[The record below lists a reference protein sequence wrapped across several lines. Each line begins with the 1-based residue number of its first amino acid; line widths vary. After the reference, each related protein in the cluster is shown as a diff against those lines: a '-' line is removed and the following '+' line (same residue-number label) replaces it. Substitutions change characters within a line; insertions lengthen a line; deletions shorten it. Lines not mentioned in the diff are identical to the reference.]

1 MSEEFLHGV
10 EIVEID
16 DGTRPIETARSSI
29 IGLIGTAPDSDAA
42 ATATLTTGA
51 VVNDNALTW
60 TATSEGVGGNNTGVY
75 LKARGLSQALA
86 VDVSNGVITVQLET
100 DATGVVQSTAAEVL
114 AAVNANTDAAA
125 LVTVSDTGESDGSG
139 VAEASMRIEYLAG
152 GLDEAF
158 PLNTPV
164 LVAGRRT
171 DAARLGSTGT
181 LPKAIDAIFDQYGA
195 WVVVVRVAEGV
206 DDAATISNIIG
217 DLTLRTGVKAF
228 LSAEPSIFVTPRILI
243 APTWGDE
250 QAVIAE
256 MIGVA
261 EMLKAVVIADG
272 PNTTD
277 AAAIDYRMNF
287 GSDRVYIVDP
297 QVKTWDVA
305 THGYEYR
312 PASPRVAGIIAKSDN
327 ERGFWWSPSNREI
340 NGIVGTKRDIDF
352 EIGNPQSRANYLN
365 EHDVAT
371 IVRKEGWRLW
381 GNRSCSEDPKWQ
393 FLSVRRTADMIHEA
407 LQRSHLWAVDRN
419 ITKTYMEDVVMGV
432 RSFLNH
438 LTIVGAVLGGTCW
451 VDEELNSPESIA
463 NGRVYFDFDFT
474 PPFPAERVTFR
485 SHLTN
490 QYIANLFPL
499 RDGMSRNNGV
509 LASIGQ
515 DIDRG

>member
-16 DGTRPIETARSSI
+16 DGTRPIETARSSV
-29 IGLIGTAPDSDAA
+29 IGLIGTAPNSESAE
-42 ATATLTTGA
+42 TATLTTGTELL
-51 VVNDNALTW
+51 DNAILW
-60 TATSEGVGGNNTGVY
+60 TATSSGVGGNSIGVY
-75 LKARGLSQALA
+75 LKARGLSKALD
-86 VDVSNGVITVQLET
+86 VMVSNGVITVQLAT
-100 DATGVVQSTAAEVL
+100 DSAGLVTSTAAEVI
-114 AAVNANTDAAA
+114 AAVTADVDVSA
-125 LVTVSDTGESDGSG
+125 LVTVTNAGDSDGSG
-139 VAEASMRIEYLAG
+139 EAEASMRIEYLSG

-164 LVAGRRT
+164 LVAGRRQE
-171 DAARLGSTGT
+171 AQRLGSGGT
-181 LPKAIDAIFDQYGA
+181 LPHAIDGIFDQYGA
-195 WVVVVRVAEGV
+195 WVAVVRIAEGV
-206 DDAATISNIIG
+206 DNAATLSNVIG
-217 DLTLRTGVKAF
+217 DLTQRTGVKAF
-228 LSAEPSIFVTPRILI
+228 LNAEPSIFVTPRILI
-243 APTWGDE
+243 APTFSHE
-250 QAVIAE
+250 QAVVAE

-272 PNTTD
+272 PSTSD
-277 AAAIDYRMNF
+277 VAAIDYRMNF

-297 QVKTWDVA
+297 RVKIWDTA
-305 THGYEYR
+305 THGYAYR

-327 ERGFWWSPSNREI
+327 ERGFWWSPSNREV
-340 NGIVGTKRDIDF
+340 NGIVGTERHIDF

-438 LTIVGAVLGGTCW
+438 LTVKGAILGGTCW

-474 PPFPAERVTFR
+474 TLYPGERVVFR

-509 LASIGQ
+509 LASIIGQ
-515 DIDRG
+515 AQ